1 MVTIKLEKIHAL
13 VLALYLESLRDG
25 IEKRTIKNIN
35 EQIFL
40 AAEKKFSTQIP
51 FSEIQDEVIEELDA
65 LHEIYSKQQ
74 NN

>member
-1 MVTIKLEKIHAL
+1 MVTIKLEKIHAI

-40 AAEKKFSTQIP
+40 SAEKKFSTQIP

-65 LHEIYSKQQ
+65 LHEIYSQKQ